1 MSANFLILF
10 IGKFGIF
17 KLGFVFKI
25 EREIRVRA
33 DANIESDVVRENVFG
48 ATTFFGFDAEI
59 VGDLIKSGVEF
70 DICEAVINFTLEGI
84 WEIVSLGGSIWSAL
98 GWFIEDI
105 CTNNNGN
112 GADDEIKCGNADA
125 D

>member
-10 IGKFGIF
+10 IGKLGIF

-84 WEIVSLGGSIWSAL
+84 WEIVSLGGGIWSAL

-105 CTNNNGN
+105 CANNNGN
-112 GADDEIKCGNADA
+112 GADDEIKCSNADA